1 MGMMQMVEMRN
12 DREVYNIVGGIIKD
26 VINDMAEYILGL
38 IEVNINQIVYGSG
51 NIPKVYDRTW
61 EFLNSWM
68 KTVESS
74 NSLNEVVAT
83 IFSEPSKMHCDK
95 DNFIHGSK
103 LANSGD
109 MTAEMSMLIEEGLAG
124 NGKAIFGT
132 KHPGAKARPFFSAT
146 VKTLNRNGFLL
157 KMFKEKMAQRG
168 LEVKKTF
175 ADIGSQEEFAGE
187 YAPVL
192 MM

>member
-1 MGMMQMVEMRN
+1 MVEMKN
-12 DREVYNIVGGIIKD
+12 DREVYNVIGGVIRD

-38 IEVNINQIVYGSG
+38 IEINIMQIVYGNG

-68 KTVESS
+68 KNVESS
-74 NSLNEVVAT
+74 NTLNEVVAT
-83 IFSEPSKMHCDK
+83 IFSDPSRLHYDG

-103 LANSGD
+103 YSGD
-109 MTAEMSMLIEEGLAG
+109 KTAEMSLLIEEGLAG
-124 NGKAIFGT
+124 HGKAIFGT
-132 KHPGAKARPFFSAT
+132 KHPGANPRPFFSET
-146 VKTLNRNGFLL
+146 IKVLNKNGFLF
-157 KMFKEKMAQRG
+157 KMFKEEMAKRG

-175 ADIGSQEEFAGE
+175 ADIGSQEEFAGV
-187 YAPVL
+187 YAPIL